1 MAEIDARSA
10 RRNRTVAGD
19 ELPPVRIDSFLWR
32 QGWMDLTRW
41 RKRSMDLLPPSMP
54 RLKSR
59 AASLPYLQTMA
70 RMSGPCDSR
79 PTLQL
84 SGATAST
91 PPIAGDASQALREGV
106 WKRYRG
112 RRPETA
118 HLTKVPAIS

>member
-10 RRNRTVAGD
+10 WRNRTVAGD

-32 QGWMDLTRW
+32 QGWMDPVAKAIQGFVTAAY
-41 RKRSMDLLPPSMP
+41 MP

-70 RMSGPCDSR
+70 QMSGPCNSC

-91 PPIAGDASQALREGV
+91 PPIAGEASQALREGV

-112 RRPETA
+112 RRPEA
-118 HLTKVPAIS
+118 AI